1 MTNKKRR
8 IQQIIGMLALCI
20 CGAAVYELPYL
31 SWTFYD
37 GIVEYF
43 RVSDAQMG
51 YLMSVYGIACVISYL
66 PAGWV
71 ADRFKAKHLI
81 AIALLSTSAVGVI
94 AMLFPSY
101 PILMVCYALY
111 GVTTTVPLWSA
122 MMKATR
128 ELGDSMEMG
137 RLYGFL
143 EGGRGLI
150 PVAYGAIIIPIFN
163 KMGEGAKGIP
173 SVFIYY
179 IALGVLCAI
188 FALVGIKKLRSGD
201 EEDTIKNDTVKH
213 TFHDYLNMMKNKSL
227 WLLTLLMFCCFM
239 IYESYSL
246 ITPYLTEFFGVSESL
261 AAVISLIKSYGLA
274 VCGGI
279 AAGFVADKLH
289 SNAKVISWG
298 FGLMILAAGIFFTVP
313 ATPTMFAVA
322 AVTILVL
329 SLGLFM
335 VRALYFAVIDE
346 INIPLKYTGM
356 AVGFAS
362 VLGCLPQTF
371 IYSVAGNLLDKYD
384 GTDKGYK
391 YMFAYM
397 FACALIGAISALLL
411 HRNIKKSNAAKA
423 AEKTGV

>member
-1 MTNKKRR
+1 MTSKKRR

-37 GIVEYF
+37 GIVAYF
-43 RVSDAQMG
+43 KVTDAQMG

-71 ADRFKAKHLI
+71 ADCFKAKHLI
-81 AIALLSTSAVGVI
+81 ALALLSTSAVGAVV
-94 AMLFPSY
+94 ALFPSY
-101 PILMVCYALY
+101 PVLLVCYALY
-111 GVTTTVPLWSA
+111 GITTTVPLWSA

-128 ELGDSMEMG
+128 ELGDSKEMG

-150 PVAYGAIIIPIFN
+150 PVAYGAIIIPIFS
-163 KMGEGAKGIP
+163 KMGEGAEGIP
-173 SVFIYY
+173 AVYIYY
-179 IALGVLCAI
+179 IALGVLCSLL
-188 FALVGIKKLRSGD
+188 ALFGIKKLRSGD
-201 EEDTIKNDTVKH
+201 EEDTIKNESTKH

-274 VCGGI
+274 VFGGI

-298 FGLMILAAGIFFTVP
+298 FGLMILATGIFFTVP
-313 ATPTMFAVA
+313 ATPQMFVIA

-371 IYSVAGNLLDKYD
+371 IYSVAGNLLDKYE
-384 GTDKGYK
+384 GTATGYK

-397 FACALIGAISALLL
+397 FTCAAIGAISALLL
-411 HRNIKKSNAAKA
+411 HRNIKKSAAKA
-423 AEKTGV
+423 AKKAA

>member
-1 MTNKKRR
+1 MTSKKRR

-37 GIVEYF
+37 GIVGYF
-43 RVSDAQMG
+43 KVSDAQMG
-51 YLMSVYGIACVISYL
+51 YLMSVYGIACVISYM

-71 ADRFKAKHLI
+71 ADRFQAKHLI
-81 AIALLSTSAVGVI
+81 ALALLSTSAVGAI
-94 AMLFPSY
+94 AALFPSY
-101 PILMVCYALY
+101 PVLMVCYALY

-128 ELGDSMEMG
+128 ELGDSREMG

-150 PVAYGAIIIPIFN
+150 PVAYGAIIIPIFR
-163 KMGEGAKGIP
+163 KMGEGADGIP
-173 SVFIYY
+173 AVFTYY
-179 IALGVLCAI
+179 IALGILCAL
-188 FALVGIKKLRSGD
+188 FALFGIKKLRTGD
-201 EEDTIKNDTVKH
+201 EEDTVKNETTRH
-213 TFHDYLNMMKNKSL
+213 TFHDYLSMMKNKSL
-227 WLLTLLMFCCFM
+227 WLLTLLMFSCFM

-261 AAVISLIKSYGLA
+261 AAVISLVKSYGLA
-274 VCGGI
+274 VFGGI

-298 FGLMILAAGIFFTVP
+298 FGLMILATGIFFAVP
-313 ATPTMFAVA
+313 ATPEMFVVA

-384 GTDKGYK
+384 GTATGYK

-397 FACALIGAISALLL
+397 FTCAAIGAISALLL
-411 HRNIKKSNAAKA
+411 HRSIKKNAAGA
-423 AEKTGV
+423 AEKAA